1 MTIVKRGIKGT
12 ALTYDEMDEN
22 IRDLYED
29 TTIDRVLGNG
39 NTTTKNISV
48 GTLTATNA
56 NATTVDATTVDAANV
71 DATTIDATTI
81 NATTITTGTVSD
93 TKGEIRSVPQ
103 ETKIASYVL
112 QSSDHGKYIS
122 TTAGV
127 TLNINTFTVGQNVT
141 IFNNSSSVITIT
153 QGTSVTLYQVGTSNT
168 GNRTLEQRGLATIL
182 CVDINKF
189 VITGGG
195 LN

>member
-1 MTIVKRGIKGT
+1 MTIVKRGVKGT

-29 TTIDRVLGNG
+29 TTIERVLGNG

-48 GTLTATNA
+48 GTLTAT
-56 NATTVDATTVDAANV
+56 TVDAANV
-71 DATTIDATTI
+71 DATNI
-81 NATTITTGTVSD
+81 NATTIITGTVSD
-93 TKGEIRSVPQ
+93 TKGEIRSIPQ
-103 ETKIASYVL
+103 ETKITSYVL

-127 TLNINTFTVGQNVT
+127 TLNINTFIVGQNVT

-153 QGTSVTLYQVGTSNT
+153 QGDSVTLYQVGTSNT